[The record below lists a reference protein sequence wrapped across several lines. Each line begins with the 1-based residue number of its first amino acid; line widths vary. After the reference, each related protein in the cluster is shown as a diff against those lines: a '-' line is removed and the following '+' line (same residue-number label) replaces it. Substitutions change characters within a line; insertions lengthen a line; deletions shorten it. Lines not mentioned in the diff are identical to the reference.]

1 MESGWHRSGG
11 FDVGMKRMDCDLTQ
25 GDIMKKLLRFAFPIM
40 VGNVLQQLYNVVD
53 TLIVGRFLGRNA
65 LAAVGSSY
73 TLMVF
78 VTSIILGLCMGS
90 SAFFSMQFGRRDRDR
105 LEKGIYMAFLMIGS
119 VTVTLNVLVYAG
131 IHGILAFLRVPDEVA
146 PLMKEYLLWI
156 FAGIVATFLYN
167 FVANFMRALG
177 NSMIPLCF
185 LGVSAVLNIF
195 LDLYFIRVLGGGVG
209 GAAAATVISQYA
221 AGIGI
226 LVYCVKKY
234 PEVHIKKE
242 NRRWNQDILRELLGL
257 SSLTC
262 LQQSVMNFGILMV
275 QGLVNSF
282 GSVVMAAFAAAV
294 KIDSFAYSPVQDFGN
309 AFSTYVAQNHGA
321 GKSDRIRRG
330 MRDAVFS
337 AFVFCSVIS
346 VLVVGSAKPLMS
358 LFLDESSAE
367 AVTVG
372 VGYLRIEASFYFGIG
387 LLFLFYGYFR
397 AVNRPGVSVVLT
409 VISLGMRVLLAYT
422 LSSIERIGVTGIWM
436 SVPIGWFL
444 ADAVGVMFYLMNNR
458 RVLPS
463 R

>member
-1 MESGWHRSGG
+1 MNY
-11 FDVGMKRMDCDLTQ
+11 DLTQ
-25 GDIMKKLLRFAFPIM
+25 GNIMKKLLKFAFPIM

-53 TLIVGRFLGRNA
+53 TLIVGRFLGENA

-90 SAFFSMQFGRRDRDR
+90 SAFFSMQFGRGDYNR
-105 LEKGIYMAFLMIGS
+105 LEKGIYMAFLMIGL
-119 VTVTLNVLVYAG
+119 VTMALNALVYAG
-131 IHGILAFLRVPDEVA
+131 LHGILAFLRVPAEVA

-156 FAGIVATFLYN
+156 FAGIAATFLYN

-177 NSMIPLCF
+177 NSLIPLCF

-195 LDLYFIRVLGGGVG
+195 LDLFFIRVLMWGVG
-209 GAAAATVISQYA
+209 GAAAATVISQYT

-226 LVYCVKKY
+226 LLYCVKKY

-242 NRRWNQDILRELLGL
+242 NRCWSKDILKELIGL

-282 GSVVMAAFAAAV
+282 GAVVMAAFAAAV

-309 AFSTYVAQNHGA
+309 AFSTYVAQNYGA
-321 GKSDRIRRG
+321 GKDERIRKG
-330 MRDAVFS
+330 MKDAVLS
-337 AFVFCSVIS
+337 AFLFCVIIS
-346 VLVVGSAKPLMS
+346 TLVVGFAKPIMS
-358 LFLDESSAE
+358 WFLDENSAE

-397 AVNRPGVSVVLT
+397 AINKPGISVILT
-409 VISLGMRVLLAYT
+409 VISLGTRVLLAYT
-422 LSSIERIGVTGIWM
+422 LSAIEGIGVTGIWL

-444 ADAVGVMFYLMNNR
+444 ADAAGTCFYMR
-458 RVLPS
+458 S
-463 R
+463 RSRSKT

>member
-1 MESGWHRSGG
+1 MRFCEDMR
-11 FDVGMKRMDCDLTQ
+11 DMNCDLTQ
-25 GDIMKKLLRFAFPIM
+25 GNIMKKLLKFAFPIM

-53 TLIVGRFLGRNA
+53 TLIVGRFLGKDA

-90 SAFFSMQFGRRDRDR
+90 SAFFSMQFGRRDYDR
-105 LEKGIYMAFLMIGS
+105 LEKGIYMAFLMIGA
-119 VTVTLNVLVYAG
+119 VTAALNLLVYVG
-131 IHGILAFLRVPDEVA
+131 IDGILVFLRVPGEVV
-146 PLMKEYLLWI
+146 PFMKEYLLWI

-177 NSMIPLCF
+177 NSLIPLLF
-185 LGVSAVLNIF
+185 LGISAVLNIF
-195 LDLYFIRVLGGGVG
+195 LDLFFIRVLMWGVG
-209 GAAAATVISQYA
+209 GAAAATVISQYV
-221 AGIGI
+221 AGVGI
-226 LVYCVKKY
+226 LVYCIKKY
-234 PEVHIKKE
+234 PEVQIKKE
-242 NRRWNQDILRELLGL
+242 NRHWNTDILKELLGL

-309 AFSTYVAQNHGA
+309 AFSTYVAQNYGA
-321 GKSDRIRRG
+321 GKQDRIRRG
-330 MRDAVFS
+330 MRDAVLG
-337 AFVFCSVIS
+337 AFVFCAVIS
-346 VLVVGSAKPLMS
+346 VLVVGFARPLMS
-358 LFLDESSAE
+358 LFLDEGSAD
-367 AVTVG
+367 AVAVG

-422 LSSIERIGVTGIWM
+422 LSAIEGIGVTGIWM

-444 ADAVGVMFYLMNNR
+444 ADAAGVVFLMR
-458 RVLPS
+458 SPLQRK
-463 R
+463 

>member
-1 MESGWHRSGG
+1 MNY
-11 FDVGMKRMDCDLTQ
+11 DLTQ
-25 GDIMKKLLRFAFPIM
+25 GNIMKNLLKFSFPIM

-53 TLIVGRFLGRNA
+53 TLIVGRYLGKNA

-78 VTSIILGLCMGS
+78 VTSVILGLCMGS
-90 SAFFSMQFGRRDRDR
+90 SAFFSMQFGRRDHDR
-105 LEKGIYMAFLMIGS
+105 LQQGIYMAFLMIGA
-119 VTVTLNVLVYAG
+119 VAVALNILVYAG
-131 IHGILAFLRVPDEVA
+131 IYGILAFLRVPGEVVWF
-146 PLMKEYLLWI
+146 MKEYLLWI

-167 FVANFMRALG
+167 FAANFMRALG
-177 NSMIPLCF
+177 NSLIPLCF

-195 LDLYFIRVLGGGVG
+195 LDLFFIRVLMWGVG
-209 GAAAATVISQYA
+209 GAAAATVISQYV

-226 LVYCVKKY
+226 VIYCVKKY

-242 NRRWNQDILRELLGL
+242 NRHWNPHILKELLGL

-309 AFSTYVAQNHGA
+309 AFSTYVAQNYGA
-321 GKSDRIRRG
+321 GKSGRIRRG
-330 MRDAVFS
+330 MRDAAIG
-337 AFVFCSVIS
+337 AFVFCAVIS
-346 VLVVGSAKPLMS
+346 ILVVRFAKPLMS
-358 LFLDESSAE
+358 LFLDEGSAD

-397 AVNRPGVSVVLT
+397 AVNKPGISVILT
-409 VISLGMRVLLAYT
+409 VISLGMRVLLAYI
-422 LSSIERIGVTGIWM
+422 LSAIEPIGVTGIWM
-436 SVPIGWFL
+436 SVPIGWIL
-444 ADAVGVMFYLMNNR
+444 ADMAGVCFYVHGLKNIK
-458 RVLPS
+458 
-463 R
+463 